1 MNAEDKVAIITGAS
15 RGVGK
20 AMTLRLA
27 SRRVKL
33 VLAARTVRRGD
44 SVWPGSLEETAQQ
57 ARAAGAE
64 VTVVKCDVSERADL
78 EHLYGLVL
86 NKYNRADILIN
97 NAMYSSETPD
107 NNAGYEPSLELSI
120 NEWQRH
126 ITGNILANV
135 VACKLC
141 LPSMIENRNG
151 IILCLTSRAATHN
164 TGLPGKGGTNAA
176 YATTKAAINRFVS
189 FVAEEIRDYKIPII
203 AFGPGP
209 AATERYQNVARHG
222 VSLGKIA
229 GIGNIGWHS
238 TDVPAAAMEYLCF
251 TCPDPMVYTG
261 QVLHAIDLY
270 NELQLR

>member
-1 MNAEDKVAIITGAS
+1 MDDKDKVAVITGAS

-20 AMTLRLA
+20 AMALRLA
-27 SRRVKL
+27 RRRLKL
-33 VLAARTVRRGD
+33 VLAARTVRPGN
-44 SVWPGSLEETAQQ
+44 SVWPGSLEETAEQ

-64 VTVVKCDVSERADL
+64 VTVVRCDVSDRADL
-78 EHLYGLVL
+78 ENLYRLVL
-86 NKYNRADILIN
+86 DKYNRTDILIN
-97 NAMYSSETPD
+97 NALYSSETPD
-107 NNAGYEPSLELSI
+107 NNAGYEPFLELSI
-120 NEWQRH
+120 DEWQRH

-141 LPSMIENRNG
+141 LPSMIENRGG

-189 FVAEEIRDYKIPII
+189 FVAEEIREYGIPII

-209 AATERYQNVARHG
+209 AAIERLQHIARHG
-222 VSLGKIA
+222 VPLGRIP

-251 TCPDPMVYTG
+251 TCPDPMAFTG
-261 QVLHAIDLY
+261 QVFHAIDLY
-270 NELQLR
+270 NQFHLQ

>member
-1 MNAEDKVAIITGAS
+1 MDTENKVAVITGAS

-20 AMTLRLA
+20 AMALRLA
-27 SRRVKL
+27 RRRVKL

-44 SVWPGSLEETAQQ
+44 SVWPGSLEETAEQ

-64 VTVVKCDVSERADL
+64 VTVVKCDVSDRADL
-78 EHLYGLVL
+78 EKLYSLALDRYKRTGV
-86 NKYNRADILIN
+86 LIN

-107 NNAGYEPSLELSI
+107 NNAGYEPFLELSI
-120 NEWQRH
+120 DEWQRH
-126 ITGNILANV
+126 IAGNILANV

-141 LPSMIENRNG
+141 LPSMIENRSG
-151 IILCLTSRAATHN
+151 IVLCLTSRAATHN
-164 TGLPGKGGTNAA
+164 TGLPGKGGTNCA

-189 FVAEEIRDYKIPII
+189 FVAEEVRDYGIPII

-209 AATERYQNVARHG
+209 AKTERYQHFARHG
-222 VSLGKIA
+222 VPLGKIA

-238 TDVPAAAMEYLCF
+238 IDVPAAAMEYLCF
-251 TCPDPMVYTG
+251 ACLDPMVYTG

-270 NELQLR
+270 NQFQLQ